1 MKTRDIILLLF
12 AVFQGSCTQH
22 KKQTDITDIGT
33 TSCLSQPYYLT
44 QTGLNRH
51 AAVLSTSEKKIKG
64 LVLVEYNQDNGR
76 VSIGKTWQHP
86 TWSKYG
92 WLGPIAT
99 DEKGNTYA
107 APVPVINVLDNP
119 IEEQNTVLK
128 VNGQTAEMKPLV
140 ALPLPDSITHDN
152 PYGILGIYY
161 DCDARLLFAS
171 SVAGSDR
178 KHERGVIYI
187 INPENGSIEDKLEGI
202 DAMGL
207 CTGGVTGERR
217 LYIGSS
223 RQPFIY
229 SIGLKGNGKFSGE
242 PRKEISLDMMGPRGD
257 DKARRIR
264 FDNTGTLQVFGIEF
278 NYNLTAA
285 TEKQESVYYFAY
297 DPTGKQWTPVNKQ

>member
-1 MKTRDIILLLF
+1 MNSRQIILLFSAAIL
-12 AVFQGSCTQH
+12 GSCTQQN
-22 KKQTDITDIGT
+22 KQADITTIGT
-33 TSCLSQPYYLT
+33 SSCLSQPYYLN

-51 AAVLSTSEKKIKG
+51 AAVLSTAEKKIKG
-64 LVLVEYNQDNGR
+64 LVLVEYNQNNGR
-76 VSIGKTWQHP
+76 ISIGKSWQHP
-86 TWSKYG
+86 SWSKYG

-119 IEEQNTVLK
+119 IALQNTVLR
-128 VNGQTAEMKPLV
+128 VDGQTAEMKPLV
-140 ALPLPDSITHDN
+140 GLPLPDSITHDN
-152 PYGILGIYY
+152 PYGLLGIYY

-178 KHERGVIYI
+178 MHERGVVYI

-207 CTGGVTGERR
+207 CTGGVTGEKR

-223 RQPFIY
+223 RQSIIY
-229 SIGLKGNGKFSGE
+229 SIGLGNGKFSGE
-242 PRKEISLDMMGPRGD
+242 LRREMSLDMMGPRGD

-264 FDNTGTLQVFGIEF
+264 FDNTGVLQVFGIEF

-285 TEKQESVYYFAY
+285 TEKQESVYYFSY
-297 DPTGKQWTPVNKQ
+297 DPNSKQWATVNK

>member
-1 MKTRDIILLLF
+1 MKIRQIILLLS
-12 AVFQGSCTQH
+12 AAILGSCTQQ
-22 KKQTDITDIGT
+22 KNQPDITTIGT
-33 TSCLSQPYYLT
+33 ASCLAQPYYLN

-64 LVLVEYNQDNGR
+64 LVLVEYIQENGR

-86 TWSKYG
+86 SWSKYG

-99 DEKGNTYA
+99 DEKGNTYV
-107 APVPVINVLDNP
+107 APVPVINVFDNP
-119 IEEQNTVLK
+119 ISQQNTVLR
-128 VNGQTAEMKPLV
+128 VDGQTAEMKPLL
-140 ALPLPDSITHDN
+140 ALPLPDSTTHDN
-152 PYGILGIYY
+152 PYGLLGIYY

-171 SVAGSDR
+171 SVAGSD
-178 KHERGVIYI
+178 KTHERGVIYI
-187 INPENGSIEDKLEGI
+187 INPGNGSIEDKLEGI

-223 RQPFIY
+223 RQPFIS
-229 SIGLKGNGKFSGE
+229 SIGLQGDGKFTGE
-242 PRKEISLDMMGPRGD
+242 LRKEISLDMMGPRGD

-264 FDNTGTLQVFGIEF
+264 FDNTGVLQVFGIEF

-285 TEKQESVYYFAY
+285 TEKQESVYYFSY
-297 DPTGKQWTPVNKQ
+297 DLNSKQWAAINK